1 MLKKNN
7 IEEILNSLV
16 GVKRAAPGPFFTG
29 RVLQKLQQPESAASP
44 VVSSTRM
51 AWVISAVVL
60 IIALNL
66 TLFFASTRSADR
78 TISEWKSTTPK
89 WVVEYT
95 ENPGSSI
102 YDVPNK

>member
-1 MLKKNN
+1 MLKKTN
-7 IEEILNSLV
+7 IEEILSSLD

-29 RVLQKLQQPESAASP
+29 QVLQKILQPASP
-44 VVSSTRM
+44 TSPALGNRM
-51 AWVISAVVL
+51 AWVVVAVAL
-60 IIALNL
+60 IIATNL
-66 TLFFASTRSADR
+66 ILFFARTRSDDR